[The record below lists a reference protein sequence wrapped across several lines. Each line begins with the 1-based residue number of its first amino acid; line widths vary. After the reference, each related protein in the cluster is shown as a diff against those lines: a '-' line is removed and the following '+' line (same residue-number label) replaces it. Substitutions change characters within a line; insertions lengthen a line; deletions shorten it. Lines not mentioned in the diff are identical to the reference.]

1 MSVVISKNS
10 LLGAASEKRATQ
22 KERKRENERIGII
35 DHNSSMGQLL
45 MSTAEDTVSSI
56 AKSMQENSDN
66 YDRFQKG
73 FSSFAENNK
82 RYISDSDTARNY
94 SQFLKE
100 QGETVKKQ
108 KQQLSRL
115 GIREG
120 NALYDTLAAQS
131 DYFDSNRVWLYNRLK
146 YSSQFKDAKDE
157 NKSYYGWLND
167 DAVTNSETAAERA
180 KIYDEN
186 SARIA
191 EIEKEMGKY
200 GRQWNGTGG
209 VPVYTGWGDKAKYK
223 ELKAE
228 KEQLEAENRQY
239 DSTQGKTDSNYKLT
253 QNADFKQNS
262 YAGENK
268 NPSYEEMQ
276 QWRADFETARDSM
289 NSEWFRQLEENKP
302 VVDDKLA
309 LYDSARQKNETE
321 DFFNTHGN
329 ESDTWGE
336 YYSEGQN
343 ARWDLL
349 TDEER
354 GIYYYLRNTK
364 GKEAGDEFLESMATV
379 LGKRAT
385 DEIARNTQ
393 DMSGGELF
401 LNNLVSVPATVLG
414 NIGAFAD
421 TVSQLIT
428 GKEYNPYSF
437 GNRIQSYSGIVRGET
452 ANRLDDA
459 TNNFSLLG
467 QSAGDVYQALMSRVD
482 SAVGVAA
489 LGGSLHLAQA
499 GMGAL
504 TSTARELYD
513 KGASGAEI
521 LGVSTAAGFFEM
533 FFEKFSVDK
542 FTDVILGK
550 PTKTVA
556 DIIKKALIQGG
567 TEASEEF
574 CTELANMATEA
585 LILGDR
591 QRVNDDISKYMQ
603 QGDSESAATAK
614 AWAMNLYNAAMGGFI
629 SGGAMG
635 GVPAT
640 GQYAYHQL
648 SEVPATGKAI
658 IENGGVEK
666 LADTA
671 YRYSGNAQLRDE
683 NNRVDGEKVGRSNR
697 ILADAAT
704 EALKNRT
711 ERTVGTLADRVTAVE
726 EKAEKARVKQSAT
739 DLVKDAGLKGVN
751 AVAVKRALTSENNGR
766 ISRHIVNNSDVF
778 EKAAATRQARQQA
791 EEAKRKA
798 EIESAK
804 SSVEERAK
812 AAEKAIRSG
821 DTAELVKN
829 DAAGVRSDGMEIT
842 LGAITNAEN
851 GQISVE
857 FDPDTHQSAV
867 FSSSEESTPTVN
879 TDNGATQAQVQTVKA
894 NNPEVNTL
902 YSSLNSAV
910 SGTIAA
916 DTHTDTT
923 GRSFS
928 TGTKMSVD
936 AANVVL
942 GLYNEKLNPSAEEY
956 VRFMYE
962 SYKAGKSGL
971 SFERLKDS
979 LANKNYG
986 FYEYEGGVTETQ
998 LRQAYISGVKEM
1010 KAIKGVTRIGVKNIT
1025 DGKHKNALTQLSAL
1039 DQYARKHGF
1048 SIVCVDALYDE
1059 AGTPI
1064 NGEYRSGN
1072 NIVIS
1077 LDADGGLYMP
1087 VVGHELFHYI
1097 ENINAEEARILTDTV
1112 INTLKGVKGA
1122 EWLEARRREYEG
1134 YGYKGEEIDSEIA
1147 ADFFGAAVTEK
1158 EFERQVKSAELN
1170 KSFTQKIIDKVKE
1183 IVAELKEIMQK
1194 LRGQRLIYDAA
1205 LDMDTE
1211 TLDFFMYNFE
1221 RILNQA
1227 GTETKNTAENSGVK
1241 RQSSIEN
1248 KAVYGTAQTKLT
1260 KEYRAAVDRVLNMQD
1275 TTADNLVIGYTP
1287 ELMKDMGMPAL
1298 PFVIGTGHVYSAAKT
1313 EAEARKDGNYR
1324 KGVHYHGLGDTV
1336 VKNIYEQLQDPVM
1349 IIAAK
1354 DVNGNAS
1361 PLRSTHSVVAIVDIG
1376 TANNSLLFPV
1386 EITAERTVDGQQMD
1400 VNVLSS
1406 VYGRNV
1412 KNLIKEAIALENS
1425 GDVGIYYA
1433 KKEAD
1438 ALIPAGV
1445 RFPVRIQKAIASN
1458 PIVRSFDEKV
1468 NRKISDVTQS
1478 LQFKRWFGDWQ
1489 NHPENASKIVN
1500 ADGTPKVVYHQT
1512 DADFTVFNTDNQR
1525 AGKLDTDTP
1534 TGMFFK
1540 PTDQNIGIN
1549 GTKQMPVYLNARNI
1563 LELKNRDE
1571 AHRYWMQNVPGYAK
1585 LQAQYDAV
1593 DTKYNKRYEEA
1604 ENISD
1609 EWYDKNYD
1617 DLVSGKISDEEALR
1631 VMDEPLDKILK
1642 EWKSKT
1648 EPIAI
1653 KQKQLITDFI
1663 KNSLYDGIH
1672 LSYDGRRN
1680 GVDVET
1686 FIVFDPTQIKSATDN
1701 IGTFDGTNPDIRY
1714 QKKLPDIRSKLDSM
1728 SRNQTVADAVED
1740 AKTLI
1745 EDVLEYARSEIDKAK
1760 LNITETGG
1768 VLPQRSKIEKIV
1780 KKFNRNGEFS
1790 EIKNA
1795 ELTDDIMAIM
1805 TDYMN
1810 GVGSSDTLLN
1820 LLSDTLYTAKLNT
1833 YDVLGTETFDDVKEF
1848 TSGGRFYVSD
1858 EVASQL
1864 KDNGYDIRK
1873 ANAILSHAYGF
1884 TISGEKTGIAHK
1896 RTPWAPT
1903 GAEIA
1908 SNAAY
1913 LYDGTDYSENARE
1926 GAEYETIMALI
1937 DIAENH
1943 PPVYHY
1949 YWQHELNGAKTYE
1962 ERFVVQ
1968 DRLADEVNEEALDLF
1983 GEIMAASP
1991 LVTKADRYRK
2001 MIDRFAE
2008 KNAAQKAKYEADLAK
2023 ERARIE
2029 QIRAEN
2035 REKMKELRD
2044 QKNSKMQ
2051 DSVNE
2056 VRQVYRER
2064 MKQQRTDMENTAARA
2079 KQRAAIARKVKN
2091 LTNLLVN
2098 ESDQKHIPQGM
2109 KNIVSEF
2116 LLPFTENSSV
2126 FGTGSDNGL
2135 NAERYIRFHDMLT
2148 DIYRATE
2155 GDADDTGAL
2164 NAEYRNLA
2172 GNIDG
2177 DLLRDLESMRG
2188 TMLGKRLSALTAEE
2202 LSVIDKIISNISGL
2216 VKQGNKMAVQNRT
2229 TTVSELGNKAI
2240 AELKDRKQRK
2250 KRKSPVDFAIDL
2262 AVDEMATPIYF
2273 FNQKLGGPFRE
2284 LYDDFRDGQ
2293 DSWYTKC
2300 DCARSRIADLQK
2312 QYNYNKWAEEVY
2324 TFELSSGE
2332 KIDLTTE
2339 ALLSLYAIAKRER
2352 LNGMDTEHLLS
2363 GGITLAADIEET
2375 ARKAAL
2381 KAEKGKTDKKQT
2393 EQYIRSEAKH
2403 ITVAELSEMLSK
2415 LSDEQKA
2422 YADGLVNFLSTTV
2435 GGWGNDTSMSL
2446 FNYKKFNEEYY
2457 FPITSDKNYLYTRF
2471 AVSDDTR
2478 LKHTGFTHKVIRG
2491 ANNPIVIS
2499 GFTETAARHIN
2510 QMALYSSFAV
2520 PIENMTRVYNYEEP
2534 ADIDADGHK
2543 VRGMSVK
2550 NAVTNAYGKSANAY
2564 IADFMRDVNGGI
2576 KTDSL
2581 ESKLDIGTKYFKRNA
2596 VLGNLSVAI
2605 QQPSA
2610 IMRAQAVMSG
2620 RYFMG
2625 VRLLDGEGL
2634 ISTDDDGKRKTAY
2647 TRAKEEMYK
2656 YSAIAGIKKLGG
2668 FDVGIGASVTDWM
2681 TGAKQGFFDKA
2692 SEALGILAEKA
2703 DEATWTNIWLAKKRE
2718 VNKRIEQGKIK
2729 LEIGSQEYFSLV
2741 AKEFRDVI
2749 DFTQVY
2755 DSVLSKS
2762 QLMRS
2767 KSRFV
2772 KSVMAFMAEPT
2783 LSYNLVINAF
2793 RSNSTISKG
2802 KSIAAFASAVILN
2815 TLLQSL
2821 VAAWRDKD
2829 DESYWER
2836 YIKSVTSSLIGTKST
2851 GFILGSEFN
2860 VFNNLPIIKDALSLL
2875 QGYDINR
2882 SDTEILSEV
2891 VTLYDKIKKTAQNAE
2906 KLSEQESGK
2915 YTGLNRF
2922 QEQLFGN
2929 IFDAVIMLS
2938 NLSPIPLKSVAK
2950 EVKGLENAIL
2960 HATRDDMKFKTT
2972 SYTAWDAFLEGIG
2985 FEQDKPLKAYRAIKN
3000 KEEEVLRRMKSSDS
3014 WETWVRKGLKEYDK
3028 GSDLDKKA
3036 INRIEEAATANYAGD
3051 YETYERLVAAIEK
3064 EGFERNDILAAVEGL
3079 VGKMRPK
3086 EEEKEPSDKHLYTT
3100 KMLED
3105 AIRQDDAEAV
3115 EDIKEKLKEVEK
3127 KTDENIKSAIKSI
3140 AKKYYEDGDHTAADK
3155 ILKNYAGFSADE
3167 AEETMAWFN
3176 FSELNPD
3183 SELPYMSWQS
3193 WRSKAANGQVNNGK
3207 GRITASQYE
3216 EYYNAVKGL
3225 TGEDLDGDGK
3235 TDSGSKKKKVLAA
3248 IDKLPL
3254 TSDQK
3259 DTLFYLNGY
3268 GKSTI
3273 GEAPW
3278 H

>member
-66 YDRFQKG
+66 YDRFQKE

-82 RYISDSDTARNY
+82 RYISDSDTAQNY

-186 SARIA
+186 AARIA

-200 GRQWNGTGG
+200 GRQWNSTSG

-253 QNADFKQNS
+253 QNADFAQNS
-262 YAGENK
+262 SAGENK
-268 NPSYEEMQ
+268 NPSHEDVLNWY
-276 QWRADFETARDSM
+276 
-289 NSEWFRQLEENKP
+289 NKYTTSGGAWGISTDILDTEP
-302 VVDDKLA
+302 VIDDELA
-309 LYDSARQKNETE
+309 LYLDSTKDMEWNEATS
-321 DFFNTHGN
+321 N
-329 ESDTWGE
+329 EYDK
-336 YYSEGQN
+336 YYTNYVKGQQN
-343 ARWDLL
+343 RWDLL

-385 DEIARNTQ
+385 DEIAGNTH

-428 GKEYNPYSF
+428 GKEYNPYSA

-467 QSAGDVYQALMSRVD
+467 QSAGDVYQALMSGVD
-482 SAVGVAA
+482 SAVGVAV

-629 SGGAMG
+629 SGGAIG
-635 GVPAT
+635 GLAAT
-640 GQYAYHQL
+640 GQYAYHKM

-658 IENGGVEK
+658 IENDGVEK

-697 ILADAAT
+697 ILADAAN
-704 EALKNRT
+704 EALKNQNA
-711 ERTVGTLADRVTAVE
+711 RTVGTLADMVTAVE
-726 EKAEKARVKQSAT
+726 EKAEKARVKQSAA

-778 EKAAATRQARQQA
+778 EKAAAARQARQQA

-812 AAEKAIRSG
+812 VAEKAIRSG

-842 LGAITNAEN
+842 LGAITSAEN
-851 GQISVE
+851 GQILVE

-867 FSSSEESTPTVN
+867 FSSSEENAPVVD
-879 TDNGATQAQVQTVKA
+879 TDTGTTQTQVQTVKA

-1134 YGYKGEEIDSEIA
+1134 YGYKGKEIDSEIA
-1147 ADFFGAAVTEK
+1147 ADFFGAAVTQK

-1227 GTETKNTAENSGVK
+1227 GTETSVRTDGGEVRRMYAGTKAENADASLLEEAQK
-1241 RQSSIEN
+1241 RIKNGEDAENVRIDTGWFKGYDGKWRFEIDDSKSHLIEN
-1248 KAVYGTAQTKLT
+1248 PKLT
-1260 KEYRAAVDRVLNMQD
+1260 L
-1275 TTADNLVIGYTP
+1275 
-1287 ELMKDMGMPAL
+1287 
-1298 PFVIGTGHVYSAAKT
+1298 H
-1313 EAEARKDGNYR
+1313 GN
-1324 KGVHYHGLGDTV
+1324 
-1336 VKNIYEQLQDPVM
+1336 
-1349 IIAAK
+1349 
-1354 DVNGNAS
+1354 
-1361 PLRSTHSVVAIVDIG
+1361 
-1376 TANNSLLFPV
+1376 
-1386 EITAERTVDGQQMD
+1386 
-1400 VNVLSS
+1400 
-1406 VYGRNV
+1406 
-1412 KNLIKEAIALENS
+1412 
-1425 GDVGIYYA
+1425 
-1433 KKEAD
+1433 
-1438 ALIPAGV
+1438 
-1445 RFPVRIQKAIASN
+1445 
-1458 PIVRSFDEKV
+1458 
-1468 NRKISDVTQS
+1468 
-1478 LQFKRWFGDWQ
+1478 
-1489 NHPENASKIVN
+1489 
-1500 ADGTPKVVYHQT
+1500 
-1512 DADFTVFNTDNQR
+1512 
-1525 AGKLDTDTP
+1525 
-1534 TGMFFK
+1534 
-1540 PTDQNIGIN
+1540 
-1549 GTKQMPVYLNARNI
+1549 
-1563 LELKNRDE
+1563 
-1571 AHRYWMQNVPGYAK
+1571 
-1585 LQAQYDAV
+1585 
-1593 DTKYNKRYEEA
+1593 
-1604 ENISD
+1604 
-1609 EWYDKNYD
+1609 
-1617 DLVSGKISDEEALR
+1617 
-1631 VMDEPLDKILK
+1631 
-1642 EWKSKT
+1642 
-1648 EPIAI
+1648 
-1653 KQKQLITDFI
+1653 
-1663 KNSLYDGIH
+1663 
-1672 LSYDGRRN
+1672 
-1680 GVDVET
+1680 
-1686 FIVFDPTQIKSATDN
+1686 
-1701 IGTFDGTNPDIRY
+1701 NPDIRY

-1740 AKTLI
+1740 AKTLV

-1795 ELTDDIMAIM
+1795 ELTDDIMAVM

-2126 FGTGSDNGL
+2126 FGTGSDDGL
-2135 NAERYIRFHDMLT
+2135 NAERYMRFHDMLT

-2240 AELKDRKQRK
+2240 AELKNRKQRK

-2293 DSWYTKC
+2293 DSWYIKC
-2300 DCARSRIADLQK
+2300 DEARSRIADLQK

-2339 ALLSLYAIAKRER
+2339 ALLSLYAIAKREQ

-2435 GGWGNDTSMSL
+2435 GGWGNDTSMLL

-2564 IADFMRDVNGGI
+2564 IADFMRAVNGGI

-2634 ISTDDDGKRKTAY
+2634 ISTDEDGKRKTAY

-2656 YSAIAGIKKLGG
+2656 YSAVAGIKKLGG
-2668 FDVGIGASVTDWM
+2668 FDVGIGLSVTDWM

-2783 LSYNLVINAF
+2783 LSYNLVLNAF

-2960 HATRDDMKFKTT
+2960 HASRDDMKFKTT

-2985 FEQDKPLKAYRAIKN
+2985 FKQDKPLKAYRAIKN

-3064 EGFERNDILAAVEGL
+3064 EGFKRNDILAAVEGL

-3105 AIRQDDAEAV
+3105 AIRQDNAEAV

-3140 AKKYYEDGDHTAADK
+3140 AKKYYEDGDHTAAEK
-3155 ILKNYAGFSADE
+3155 ILRNYAEFSTDE
-3167 AEETMAWFN
+3167 VREALAWFN

-3235 TDSGSKKKKVLAA
+3235 ADSGTKKKKVLAA

>member
-1 MSVVISKNS
+1 MSYSVRKSFSQKKFAEQSNNNSAEQPSGSYSVRRSATIKKGKQLAFEPTASVVNSQPSQNEITPDWINQFSWDSRNYLLAAQHSLKNS
-10 LLGAASEKRATQ
+10 SYADNKNHFATYSKQNNDLTNRSAMYRSYITKNRAAIGEENYKKAI
-22 KERKRENERIGII
+22 ERL
-35 DHNSSMGQLL
+35 DAL
-45 MSTAEDTVSSI
+45 
-56 AKSMQENSDN
+56 
-66 YDRFQKG
+66 
-73 FSSFAENNK
+73 
-82 RYISDSDTARNY
+82 DSDFSNVYSALSRNNEYY
-94 SQFLKE
+94 SQF
-100 QGETVKKQ
+100 T
-108 KQQLSRL
+108 
-115 GIREG
+115 
-120 NALYDTLAAQS
+120 D
-131 DYFDSNRVWLYNRLK
+131 
-146 YSSQFKDAKDE
+146 
-157 NKSYYGWLND
+157 KSYYGWLND

-186 SARIA
+186 AARIA

-228 KEQLEAENRQY
+228 KEQLESENRQY
-239 DSTQGKTDSNYKLT
+239 DSTQKKTDSNYKLT

-385 DEIARNTQ
+385 NEMALNTR
-393 DMSGGELF
+393 DLSGTELF
-401 LNNLVSVPATVLG
+401 LNNLVSIPATVMG

-428 GKEYNPYSF
+428 GKEYNPYSA

-459 TNNFSLLG
+459 TNNFSLIG
-467 QSAGDVYQALMSRVD
+467 QSAGDVYQALMSGVD
-482 SAVGVAA
+482 SAAGVAT

-513 KGASGAEI
+513 KGASGTEI

-658 IENGGVEK
+658 IEKDGVEK

-697 ILADAAT
+697 ILADAAN

-711 ERTVGTLADRVTAVE
+711 ERTVGTLADMVTAVE
-726 EKAEKARVKQSAT
+726 EKAEKARVKQSAA

-842 LGAITNAEN
+842 LGAITSAEN
-851 GQISVE
+851 GRISVE

-867 FSSSEESTPTVN
+867 FSSSEESAPAVN

-894 NNPEVNTL
+894 NNPEINTL

-1134 YGYKGEEIDSEIA
+1134 YGYKDREIDSEIA
-1147 ADFFGAAVTEK
+1147 ADFFGAAVTQK

-1227 GTETKNTAENSGVK
+1227 GTETSVRTDGGEVRRMYAGTKAENADASLLEEAKK
-1241 RQSSIEN
+1241 RIEN
-1248 KAVYGTAQTKLT
+1248 GEDSENVRKDTGWFKGYDGKWRFEIDDSKSHLIENPKLTLHGNNTDGFYRTGKLSDVYSNAELFKAYPELKNVTVIIQETETGVSGSAFSRDSDKQIVLSQELFKRYT
-1260 KEYRAAVDRVLNMQD
+1260 KEYNDYLNGGRLAEIKKIEQTPEYREYSKYYDDEDLQNSNPEQWLKDEQAARKKFFDSELGKRYYKLNWGKPDIQKYELGWSKNAKEVLLHELQHMVQSIEKTAQGSSPQAWRNRILEAEDKYKGAERLLTNKADSMLDVLNRYGFEAMNND
-1275 TTADNLVIGYTP
+1275 DFVITSKEGISATRAFLESIDAPRGIFDMLDNLQEYMSERDTAQSEYLKIKDRSPG
-1287 ELMKDMGMPAL
+1287 ELYRATAGE
-1298 PFVIGTGHVYSAAKT
+1298 I
-1313 EAEARKDGNYR
+1313 EARDTANRANLTAEERRNTRPDINRTDVVFANATNISLDYMDDKPLSEVVKEIIEMSDDEAKKR
-1324 KGVHYHGLGDTV
+1324 KANGQYIKISQNTPSVVLQNVKGAKNLPVIMRFDAVYLATRSNGVLQGHYHSLNTDFSKRILSILSLPDAIVRLDNGRINLFGSVKLTNGVTSV
-1336 VKNIYEQLQDPVM
+1336 VSVELET
-1349 IIAAK
+1349 AK
-1354 DVNGNAS
+1354 DINSKNSYYNLVVTMFEGKPNYVRNTIKKHVVLTEYKKENLSQVNPQLYEWLSTVNEKFSNDPTVTQKS
-1361 PLRSTHSVVAIVDIG
+1361 PSV
-1376 TANNSLLFPV
+1376 NS
-1386 EITAERTVDGQQMD
+1386 I
-1400 VNVLSS
+1400 LS
-1406 VYGRNV
+1406 
-1412 KNLIKEAIALENS
+1412 ENS
-1425 GDVGIYYA
+1425 
-1433 KKEAD
+1433 KKITE
-1438 ALIPAGV
+1438 
-1445 RFPVRIQKAIASN
+1445 N
-1458 PIVRSFDEKV
+1458 PKF
-1468 NRKISDVTQS
+1468 
-1478 LQFKRWFGDWQ
+1478 
-1489 NHPENASKIVN
+1489 
-1500 ADGTPKVVYHQT
+1500 
-1512 DADFTVFNTDNQR
+1512 QR
-1525 AGKLDTDTP
+1525 
-1534 TGMFFK
+1534 
-1540 PTDQNIGIN
+1540 
-1549 GTKQMPVYLNARNI
+1549 
-1563 LELKNRDE
+1563 
-1571 AHRYWMQNVPGYAK
+1571 
-1585 LQAQYDAV
+1585 
-1593 DTKYNKRYEEA
+1593 
-1604 ENISD
+1604 
-1609 EWYDKNYD
+1609 
-1617 DLVSGKISDEEALR
+1617 
-1631 VMDEPLDKILK
+1631 
-1642 EWKSKT
+1642 
-1648 EPIAI
+1648 
-1653 KQKQLITDFI
+1653 
-1663 KNSLYDGIH
+1663 
-1672 LSYDGRRN
+1672 
-1680 GVDVET
+1680 
-1686 FIVFDPTQIKSATDN
+1686 
-1701 IGTFDGTNPDIRY
+1701 
-1714 QKKLPDIRSKLDSM
+1714 KLPDIRSKLESM

-1740 AKTLI
+1740 AKTLV

-1790 EIKNA
+1790 GIKNA
-1795 ELTDDIMAIM
+1795 ELTDDIIAIM

-1820 LLSDTLYTAKLNT
+1820 LLSDTLYNAKLNT

-2008 KNAAQKAKYEADLAK
+2008 KNAAPSIFL
-2023 ERARIE
+2023 
-2029 QIRAEN
+2029 
-2035 REKMKELRD
+2035 LRMI
-2044 QKNSKMQ
+2044 SCAC
-2051 DSVNE
+2051 S
-2056 VRQVYRER
+2056 
-2064 MKQQRTDMENTAARA
+2064 AAR
-2079 KQRAAIARKVKN
+2079 
-2091 LTNLLVN
+2091 T
-2098 ESDQKHIPQGM
+2098 
-2109 KNIVSEF
+2109 
-2116 LLPFTENSSV
+2116 LPISW
-2126 FGTGSDNGL
+2126 
-2135 NAERYIRFHDMLT
+2135 IR
-2148 DIYRATE
+2148 
-2155 GDADDTGAL
+2155 
-2164 NAEYRNLA
+2164 
-2172 GNIDG
+2172 
-2177 DLLRDLESMRG
+2177 
-2188 TMLGKRLSALTAEE
+2188 
-2202 LSVIDKIISNISGL
+2202 
-2216 VKQGNKMAVQNRT
+2216 
-2229 TTVSELGNKAI
+2229 
-2240 AELKDRKQRK
+2240 
-2250 KRKSPVDFAIDL
+2250 
-2262 AVDEMATPIYF
+2262 
-2273 FNQKLGGPFRE
+2273 
-2284 LYDDFRDGQ
+2284 
-2293 DSWYTKC
+2293 
-2300 DCARSRIADLQK
+2300 
-2312 QYNYNKWAEEVY
+2312 WAWVRMN
-2324 TFELSSGE
+2324 LSS
-2332 KIDLTTE
+2332 
-2339 ALLSLYAIAKRER
+2339 
-2352 LNGMDTEHLLS
+2352 
-2363 GGITLAADIEET
+2363 
-2375 ARKAAL
+2375 
-2381 KAEKGKTDKKQT
+2381 
-2393 EQYIRSEAKH
+2393 
-2403 ITVAELSEMLSK
+2403 
-2415 LSDEQKA
+2415 
-2422 YADGLVNFLSTTV
+2422 
-2435 GGWGNDTSMSL
+2435 
-2446 FNYKKFNEEYY
+2446 
-2457 FPITSDKNYLYTRF
+2457 
-2471 AVSDDTR
+2471 
-2478 LKHTGFTHKVIRG
+2478 
-2491 ANNPIVIS
+2491 IS
-2499 GFTETAARHIN
+2499 
-2510 QMALYSSFAV
+2510 
-2520 PIENMTRVYNYEEP
+2520 
-2534 ADIDADGHK
+2534 
-2543 VRGMSVK
+2543 
-2550 NAVTNAYGKSANAY
+2550 
-2564 IADFMRDVNGGI
+2564 
-2576 KTDSL
+2576 
-2581 ESKLDIGTKYFKRNA
+2581 
-2596 VLGNLSVAI
+2596 
-2605 QQPSA
+2605 
-2610 IMRAQAVMSG
+2610 
-2620 RYFMG
+2620 
-2625 VRLLDGEGL
+2625 
-2634 ISTDDDGKRKTAY
+2634 
-2647 TRAKEEMYK
+2647 
-2656 YSAIAGIKKLGG
+2656 
-2668 FDVGIGASVTDWM
+2668 
-2681 TGAKQGFFDKA
+2681 
-2692 SEALGILAEKA
+2692 
-2703 DEATWTNIWLAKKRE
+2703 
-2718 VNKRIEQGKIK
+2718 
-2729 LEIGSQEYFSLV
+2729 
-2741 AKEFRDVI
+2741 
-2749 DFTQVY
+2749 
-2755 DSVLSKS
+2755 
-2762 QLMRS
+2762 
-2767 KSRFV
+2767 
-2772 KSVMAFMAEPT
+2772 
-2783 LSYNLVINAF
+2783 
-2793 RSNSTISKG
+2793 
-2802 KSIAAFASAVILN
+2802 
-2815 TLLQSL
+2815 
-2821 VAAWRDKD
+2821 
-2829 DESYWER
+2829 
-2836 YIKSVTSSLIGTKST
+2836 
-2851 GFILGSEFN
+2851 
-2860 VFNNLPIIKDALSLL
+2860 
-2875 QGYDINR
+2875 
-2882 SDTEILSEV
+2882 
-2891 VTLYDKIKKTAQNAE
+2891 
-2906 KLSEQESGK
+2906 
-2915 YTGLNRF
+2915 
-2922 QEQLFGN
+2922 
-2929 IFDAVIMLS
+2929 
-2938 NLSPIPLKSVAK
+2938 
-2950 EVKGLENAIL
+2950 
-2960 HATRDDMKFKTT
+2960 
-2972 SYTAWDAFLEGIG
+2972 
-2985 FEQDKPLKAYRAIKN
+2985 
-3000 KEEEVLRRMKSSDS
+3000 
-3014 WETWVRKGLKEYDK
+3014 
-3028 GSDLDKKA
+3028 
-3036 INRIEEAATANYAGD
+3036 
-3051 YETYERLVAAIEK
+3051 
-3064 EGFERNDILAAVEGL
+3064 
-3079 VGKMRPK
+3079 
-3086 EEEKEPSDKHLYTT
+3086 
-3100 KMLED
+3100 
-3105 AIRQDDAEAV
+3105 
-3115 EDIKEKLKEVEK
+3115 
-3127 KTDENIKSAIKSI
+3127 
-3140 AKKYYEDGDHTAADK
+3140 
-3155 ILKNYAGFSADE
+3155 
-3167 AEETMAWFN
+3167 
-3176 FSELNPD
+3176 
-3183 SELPYMSWQS
+3183 
-3193 WRSKAANGQVNNGK
+3193 
-3207 GRITASQYE
+3207 
-3216 EYYNAVKGL
+3216 
-3225 TGEDLDGDGK
+3225 
-3235 TDSGSKKKKVLAA
+3235 
-3248 IDKLPL
+3248 
-3254 TSDQK
+3254 
-3259 DTLFYLNGY
+3259 
-3268 GKSTI
+3268 
-3273 GEAPW
+3273 
-3278 H
+3278 

>member
-1 MSVVISKNS
+1 MAYAQLDRNS
-10 LLGAASEKRATQ
+10 ALGAAAEKRRR
-22 KERKRENERIGII
+22 KEEADNTAII
-35 DHNSSMGQLL
+35 DRDSAMGQYLV
-45 MSTAEDTVSSI
+45 STAEDTVNSI
-56 AKSMQENSDN
+56 TKSIQDN
-66 YDRFQKG
+66 ASVYDSLQKRFSN
-73 FSSFAENNK
+73 FTDENK
-82 RYISDSDTARNY
+82 RYVPA
-94 SQFLKE
+94 E
-100 QGETVKKQ
+100 QAQKFSENFATQRELLEKQ
-108 KQQLSRL
+108 KKQLSRL
-115 GIREG
+115 GLG
-120 NALYDTLAAQS
+120 DSSLYDTIASQS
-131 DYFDSNRVWLYNRLK
+131 SWFENNRLWLNNRLK

-186 SARIA
+186 AARIA
-191 EIEKEMGKY
+191 EIDEEMKTV
-200 GRQWNGTGG
+200 GRQWNSTSG

-228 KEQLEAENRQY
+228 KENLEAENRQY
-239 DSTQGKTDSNYKLT
+239 DRTQGRTDSYFKVTQTPEYEKTNYAESLSSTKGDMSDELGVFLNADKWKPVSGSKNESALEVDNELPNADEVKYYGIINAGR
-253 QNADFKQNS
+253 QNAWEQLTEDEVRIYYTIRS
-262 YAGENK
+262 SEGVDAANK
-268 NPSYEEMQ
+268 YLEEMGPILVK
-276 QWRADFETARDSM
+276 RANNDFAKWLQDRSTGEM
-289 NSEWFRQLEENKP
+289 
-302 VVDDKLA
+302 A
-309 LYDSARQKNETE
+309 LY
-321 DFFNTHGN
+321 
-329 ESDTWGE
+329 
-336 YYSEGQN
+336 N
-343 ARWDLL
+343 AAS
-349 TDEER
+349 
-354 GIYYYLRNTK
+354 IP
-364 GKEAGDEFLESMATV
+364 MQV
-379 LGKRAT
+379 
-385 DEIARNTQ
+385 
-393 DMSGGELF
+393 
-401 LNNLVSVPATVLG
+401 VG
-414 NIGAFAD
+414 NISSFAD

-437 GNRIQSYSGIVRGET
+437 GNRIQSEAGIIRGVT
-452 ANRLDDA
+452 ANKLDDA
-459 TNNFSLLG
+459 ANNFSLLG
-467 QSAGDVYQALMSRVD
+467 QSAGDVYQMLMSGAD
-482 SAVGVAA
+482 SVAGKLFPA
-489 LGGSLHLAQA
+489 YLIQS

-504 TSTARELYD
+504 TSTARDLYD
-513 KGASGAEI
+513 KGASGEEI

-629 SGGAMG
+629 SGGAIG
-635 GVPAT
+635 GLAAT
-640 GQYAYHQL
+640 GQYAYHKM

-658 IENGGVEK
+658 IENDGVEK
-666 LADTA
+666 LADAA

-697 ILADAAT
+697 ILADAAN

-711 ERTVGTLADRVTAVE
+711 KWNVGKLADMVTAVE
-726 EKAEKARVKQSAT
+726 EKAEKARVKQSAA

-751 AVAVKRALTSENNGR
+751 AFAVKRALTSENNGR
-766 ISRHIVNNSDVF
+766 LSQQIINNSEVF
-778 EKAAATRQARQQA
+778 EKAAATREAKLKA
-791 EEAKRKA
+791 EEAKQNA

-804 SSVEERAK
+804 SSVEEKAK
-812 AAEKAIRSG
+812 VAEKAIRSG

-842 LGAITNAEN
+842 LGAITSAEN
-851 GQISVE
+851 GRISVE

-867 FSSSEESTPTVN
+867 FSSSGESTPTVN

-894 NNPEVNTL
+894 NNPEINTL
-902 YSSLNSAV
+902 YSTIGSAV

-1112 INTLKGVKGA
+1112 INTLKGVKGE
-1122 EWLEARRREYEG
+1122 EWLSQRRKEYEG
-1134 YGYKGEEIDSEIA
+1134 YGYKDGEIDSEIA
-1147 ADFFGAAVTEK
+1147 ADFFGAAVTQK

-1205 LDMDTE
+1205 LDTDAE

-1221 RILNQA
+1221 RILDQA

-1241 RQSSIEN
+1241 YQLKAGAEADVKKALKDKNYREDVYLTESSPSIIASQ
-1248 KAVYGTAQTKLT
+1248 KGV
-1260 KEYRAAVDRVLNMQD
+1260 R
-1275 TTADNLVIGYTP
+1275 NLP
-1287 ELMKDMGMPAL
+1287 MLMKASHIRENV
-1298 PFVIGTGHVYSAAKT
+1298 FSEEEAKQLGLKVG
-1313 EAEARKDGNYR
+1313 AGIN
-1324 KGVHYHGLGDTV
+1324 YHGLGEPLFLKIIDGLDEIQYAYRGTKNADNPDRRENYFLLISQYKDKARSTINVPVYINEQGQYNRVFIETNKIATV
-1336 VKNIYEQLQDPVM
+1336 FGRNDLFAYLQREVKN
-1349 IIAAK
+1349 
-1354 DVNGNAS
+1354 GNLVRIKNKSTQAS
-1361 PLRSTHSVVAIVDIG
+1361 
-1376 TANNSLLFPV
+1376 
-1386 EITAERTVDGQQMD
+1386 ERTTPIVAGYNSGTPVDTTITQKSPS
-1400 VNVLSS
+1400 VNSILS
-1406 VYGRNV
+1406 
-1412 KNLIKEAIALENS
+1412 ENS
-1425 GDVGIYYA
+1425 
-1433 KKEAD
+1433 KKITEN
-1438 ALIPAGV
+1438 
-1445 RFPVRIQKAIASN
+1445 QK
-1458 PIVRSFDEKV
+1458 F
-1468 NRKISDVTQS
+1468 
-1478 LQFKRWFGDWQ
+1478 
-1489 NHPENASKIVN
+1489 
-1500 ADGTPKVVYHQT
+1500 
-1512 DADFTVFNTDNQR
+1512 QR
-1525 AGKLDTDTP
+1525 
-1534 TGMFFK
+1534 
-1540 PTDQNIGIN
+1540 
-1549 GTKQMPVYLNARNI
+1549 
-1563 LELKNRDE
+1563 
-1571 AHRYWMQNVPGYAK
+1571 
-1585 LQAQYDAV
+1585 
-1593 DTKYNKRYEEA
+1593 
-1604 ENISD
+1604 
-1609 EWYDKNYD
+1609 
-1617 DLVSGKISDEEALR
+1617 
-1631 VMDEPLDKILK
+1631 
-1642 EWKSKT
+1642 
-1648 EPIAI
+1648 
-1653 KQKQLITDFI
+1653 
-1663 KNSLYDGIH
+1663 
-1672 LSYDGRRN
+1672 
-1680 GVDVET
+1680 
-1686 FIVFDPTQIKSATDN
+1686 
-1701 IGTFDGTNPDIRY
+1701 
-1714 QKKLPDIRSKLDSM
+1714 KLPDIRSKLESM

-1740 AKTLI
+1740 AKTLV

-1833 YDVLGTETFDDVKEF
+1833 YDVLGTETFDDIKEY

-2023 ERARIE
+2023 EKARVE

-2035 REKMKELRD
+2035 REKMKDLRD

-2051 DSVNE
+2051 NSVNE

-2079 KQRAAIARKVKN
+2079 KQRTAIARKVKN

-2229 TTVSELGNKAI
+2229 TTVSELGDKAI
-2240 AELKDRKQRK
+2240 AELKNRKQRK

-2300 DCARSRIADLQK
+2300 DGARSRIADLQK

-2339 ALLSLYAIAKRER
+2339 ALLSLYAIAKREQ

-2381 KAEKGKTDKKQT
+2381 KAEKGKADKKQT

-2422 YADGLVNFLSTTV
+2422 YADGLVNFLSTIV

-2564 IADFMRDVNGGI
+2564 IADFMRAVNGGI
-2576 KTDSL
+2576 KADSL

-2634 ISTDDDGKRKTAY
+2634 ISTDEDGKRNTAY
-2647 TRAKEEMYK
+2647 TRARDEMYK
-2656 YSAIAGIKKLGG
+2656 YSAVAGIKKLGG
-2668 FDVGIGASVTDWM
+2668 FDVGIGTSVTDWM

-2692 SEALGILAEKA
+2692 SEKLGILAEKA

-2882 SDTEILSEV
+2882 SDTEILAEV
-2891 VTLYDKIKKTAQNAE
+2891 FTLYDKIKKTAQNAE

-3105 AIRQDDAEAV
+3105 AIRQDNAEAV

-3140 AKKYYEDGDHTAADK
+3140 AKKYYEDGDHTAAEK
-3155 ILKNYAGFSADE
+3155 ILRNYAEFTTDE
-3167 AEETMAWFN
+3167 VKEALAWFN

-3183 SELPYMSWQS
+3183 SDLPYMSWQS

-3248 IDKLPL
+3248 IDNLPL